1 MLRRCGRHVASR
13 DAVTAGVERSR
24 ATASAGKQMMLRRAS
39 HKHRGMSC
47 CGVCYCG
54 RQADGVAACV
64 VGKQMLFC
72 AVAADLVPR
81 HALRR
86 RGMLCYRGRQAEVA
100 AGKHKH
106 RARLERVAFR
116 DCRAGNASRLPPI
129 LMPGNPSRISNW
141 TPPVSKLLSWNA
153 SRLSRFASH
162 STRTLPIDYSYV
174 VGLWHLQSRAARG
187 SFQET

>member
-1 MLRRCGRHVASR
+1 
-13 DAVTAGVERSR
+13 
-24 ATASAGKQMMLRRAS
+24 
-39 HKHRGMSC
+39 MSC

-141 TPPVSKLLSWNA
+141 TPLVSKLLSWNA
-153 SRLSRFASH
+153 SRLSHFASH
-162 STRTLPIDYSYV
+162 SNRTLPIDYTKITSLLSKYYKNQGPSNISTIS
-174 VGLWHLQSRAARG
+174 GLVKHIEGLFDEHLRLQSL
-187 SFQET
+187 

>member
-1 MLRRCGRHVASR
+1 MCGGKASR
-13 DAVTAGVERSR
+13 DVVLRHV
-24 ATASAGKQMMLRRAS
+24 LRRRS
-39 HKHRGMSC
+39 ICGGWKERGLLKLTQLRRPVEERGMSC

-116 DCRAGNASRLPPI
+116 DCRAGNASRLPRWI
-129 LMPGNPSRISNW
+129 L
-141 TPPVSKLLSWNA
+141 
-153 SRLSRFASH
+153 
-162 STRTLPIDYSYV
+162 
-174 VGLWHLQSRAARG
+174 GLRNL
-187 SFQET
+187 